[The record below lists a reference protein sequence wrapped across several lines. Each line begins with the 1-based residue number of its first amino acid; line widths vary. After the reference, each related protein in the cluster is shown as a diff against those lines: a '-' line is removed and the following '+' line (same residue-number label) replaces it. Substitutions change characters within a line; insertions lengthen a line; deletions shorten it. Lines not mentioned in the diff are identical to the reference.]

1 MALWRVLVNT
11 SGVASLRQQV
21 HATTK
26 CNKQTENGKMEFARR
41 LSAKF
46 HFFIPFS
53 ACLKFNVPF
62 LALILYKISLY
73 CQW

>member
-26 CNKQTENGKMEFARR
+26 FNKQTENGKMEFARR
-41 LSAKF
+41 LFAKL

-53 ACLKFNVPF
+53 ACLKLYVPIF
-62 LALILYKISLY
+62 STNFV
-73 CQW
+73 